1 MLTLARNSN
10 AGVMLD
16 HDTDAEILKFCE
28 QLALDAGRRIMEIV
42 HEGFSAELK
51 MDSSPVT
58 LADREAE
65 RIILEGLRSRYP
77 QIPVVAEE
85 EAAAGREPQN
95 VGSVFFLVDPLD
107 GTREFVRGGDD
118 YTVNIGLV
126 RAGVPVAG
134 VIYAPARFALYS
146 GAEGGAWEIPADAQH
161 VAKDRRAI
169 QVRSATEP
177 LKIVASRSHNTPETD
192 EFIARYK
199 GAERMTVGSS
209 LKFCLLASGQADL
222 YPRMGRT
229 MQWDTAA
236 GDAILRAAGGI
247 TRELDGAPYRY
258 GPGLTP
264 GDEDFANR
272 HFIAEGRLA

>member
-1 MLTLARNSN
+1 
-10 AGVMLD
+10 
-16 HDTDAEILKFCE
+16 
-28 QLALDAGRRIMEIV
+28 
-42 HEGFSAELK
+42 
-51 MDSSPVT
+51 
-58 LADREAE
+58 
-65 RIILEGLRSRYP
+65 
-77 QIPVVAEE
+77 
-85 EAAAGREPQN
+85 
-95 VGSVFFLVDPLD
+95 
-107 GTREFVRGGDD
+107 
-118 YTVNIGLV
+118 
-126 RAGVPVAG
+126 
-134 VIYAPARFALYS
+134 
-146 GAEGGAWEIPADAQH
+146 
-161 VAKDRRAI
+161 
-169 QVRSATEP
+169 VRSATAQ
-177 LKIVASRSHNTPETD
+177 LKIVASRPHDTPETD